1 MMTRIPVVAI
11 IGRPNVGKS
20 TLFNRLVGGRR
31 AIIHDEPG
39 VTRDRHYATA
49 RWAGR
54 AFILVDT
61 GGLEPGARTGVPAL
75 VLAQVRLA
83 VQEADLIVFVVDGRE
98 GISPLDLQI
107 AKLLR
112 RVAKSPIVVAPNKV
126 DQAAQEHLLTPEF
139 FRLGFAEVL
148 PVSAEHG
155 LGVAE
160 LADRIVRA
168 LPPGV
173 DEPEVAAIRVAV
185 VGRPNVGKSSLVN
198 RLLGE
203 DRVIVN
209 EQPGTTRDAID
220 TPFTYQGTPYVLID
234 TAGLRARGKVKWPLE
249 RFSALR
255 TLRAIERSDVALIVL
270 DGADG
275 VTEQDA
281 KIAAYAQEAGC
292 GSILVVNKWDLVP
305 RGPEA
310 QNRLTR
316 MIRDRLRHVDYAPI
330 ICVSALTG
338 FGVASIFSL
347 LNTVATSRSRRIPT
361 PEVNALIGDVVRR
374 HPPPSGGKRPVRF
387 RYATQAV
394 GTPPTFTLV
403 VSDPRGVPVSY
414 RRYLINQL
422 REAYGFL
429 GSPIRLHL
437 RTKRS

>member
-1 MMTRIPVVAI
+1 MTRIPVVAI
-11 IGRPNVGKS
+11 VGRPNVGKS

-39 VTRDRHYATA
+39 VTRDRHYASA

-54 AFILVDT
+54 TFMLTDT

-83 VQEADLIVFVVDGRE
+83 VEEADLIIFVVDARE

-112 RVAKSPIVVAPNKV
+112 RIAKAPIVVVPNKV
-126 DQAAQEHLLTPEF
+126 DQAAHEHLLAPEF
-139 FRLGFAEVL
+139 FRLGFPEILA
-148 PVSAEHG
+148 VSAEHG

-160 LADRIVRA
+160 LADRIVHS
-168 LPPGV
+168 LPIGV
-173 DEPEVAAIRVAV
+173 SEPELAAIRAAV

-198 RLLGE
+198 RILGE
-203 DRVIVN
+203 ERVIVN

-220 TPFTYQGTPYVLID
+220 TPFTYQGTQYVLID
-234 TAGLRARGKVKWPLE
+234 TAGLRSRGKVQWPLE
-249 RFSALR
+249 GFSTLR
-255 TLRAIERSDVALIVL
+255 ALRAIERSDVALIIL

-281 KIAAYAQEAGC
+281 KIAAYVQKAGC

-305 RGPEA
+305 QGPEA
-310 QNRLTR
+310 QHRLTR
-316 MIRDRLRHVDYAPI
+316 VIRDRLRHLDYAPI
-330 ICVSALTG
+330 IYVSALTG
-338 FGVASIFSL
+338 FGVSSLFSL
-347 LNTVATSRSRRIPT
+347 LNTVASSRSRRIAT
-361 PEVNALIGDVVRR
+361 PEINALIGEAVRR

-387 RYATQAV
+387 RYATQAA
-394 GTPPTFTLV
+394 GSPPTFTLV

-414 RRYLINQL
+414 QRYLINQI